1 MSCIAEGLQL
11 WNHLFN
17 ACSVELMSLNRKEME
32 TRAAT
37 SKPRF
42 VTTVIIAWLMA
53 KSTLSAST
61 IKAIVYRN
69 MMDRLACPPDY
80 DHSEPANRVNTSLRV
95 EMLRKAMALSNVDAY
110 IITGEDQH
118 QQTEMISPENDR
130 RQLVSGFTGSSGTAV
145 VTDKQA
151 VLWTD
156 GRYYLQADQQLDC
169 QWILMKSGRDQVPEI
184 SHWLKSVLSP
194 GDRVGADPKLVNAN
208 HWLQWRNE
216 LAGSDIWLDAL
227 PTNLVDVVWKCA
239 KIVSPNNSTCSSRS
253 SSNKP
258 STTAYVHDIAYSGQ
272 SWQDKVDAVRNEL
285 MAQKLDAVVLTAL
298 DEIAWLLNLRGGD
311 VPYSPLVEGYVYL
324 SLDRIVLFIQPTKT
338 TELIREHL
346 NSDNCQEETI
356 CVEVRHYENVFN
368 DLPVSTKNVDS
379 VLLPSNYAYSGGV
392 SFAIYETIPAVKRR
406 TSPSPLILLKAT
418 KNAIEV
424 EGMKNAHMKDA
435 VALCDFLSLLQEQ
448 IHEGKVQWDE
458 LKVVHTLDEYR
469 QQQDLNRGPSFSTI
483 AAFGPNGA
491 VIHYRPSL
499 ETNRIID
506 NSSFLIIDSG
516 GQYLDGTTDV
526 TRTFHFGLATQRQ
539 KEIYTRVLMGAIDL
553 AALVFSDSIA
563 DSHVN
568 IIAHQNL
575 YQVEL
580 DYHHETGHGIG
591 SFLNVHESIQRLTK
605 WKCC

>member
-1 MSCIAEGLQL
+1 
-11 WNHLFN
+11 
-17 ACSVELMSLNRKEME
+17 
-32 TRAAT
+32 
-37 SKPRF
+37 
-42 VTTVIIAWLMA
+42 
-53 KSTLSAST
+53 
-61 IKAIVYRN
+61 
-69 MMDRLACPPDY
+69 
-80 DHSEPANRVNTSLRV
+80 
-95 EMLRKAMALSNVDAY
+95 
-110 IITGEDQH
+110 
-118 QQTEMISPENDR
+118 
-130 RQLVSGFTGSSGTAV
+130 
-145 VTDKQA
+145 
-151 VLWTD
+151 
-156 GRYYLQADQQLDC
+156 
-169 QWILMKSGRDQVPEI
+169 
-184 SHWLKSVLSP
+184 
-194 GDRVGADPKLVNAN
+194 
-208 HWLQWRNE
+208 
-216 LAGSDIWLDAL
+216 
-227 PTNLVDVVWKCA
+227 
-239 KIVSPNNSTCSSRS
+239 
-253 SSNKP
+253 
-258 STTAYVHDIAYSGQ
+258 
-272 SWQDKVDAVRNEL
+272 

-298 DEIAWLLNLRGGD
+298 NEIAWLLNLRGGD

-338 TELIREHL
+338 MELIREHL

-379 VLLPSNYAYSGGV
+379 VLLPSNYAYSEGV
-392 SFAIYETIPAVKRR
+392 SFAIYETIPAVKRQ
-406 TSPSPLILLKAT
+406 TSPSPLILLKET
-418 KNAIEV
+418 KKAIEV

-435 VALCDFLSLLQEQ
+435 VALSDFLSLLQEQ

-491 VIHYRPSL
+491 LIHYKPSL

-516 GQYLDGTTDV
+516 GQYLDETTDV
-526 TRTFHFGLATQRQ
+526 TSTFHFGLATQRQ

-563 DSHVN
+563 DSHVD
-568 IIAHQNL
+568 IIARQNL

-605 WKCC
+605 WKCCLVVLTRLLRRSHSSEYQQQRTSPFPRQLFLF

>member
-1 MSCIAEGLQL
+1 
-11 WNHLFN
+11 
-17 ACSVELMSLNRKEME
+17 
-32 TRAAT
+32 
-37 SKPRF
+37 
-42 VTTVIIAWLMA
+42 
-53 KSTLSAST
+53 
-61 IKAIVYRN
+61 
-69 MMDRLACPPDY
+69 MD
-80 DHSEPANRVNTSLRV
+80 E
-95 EMLRKAMALSNVDAY
+95 K
-110 IITGEDQH
+110 
-118 QQTEMISPENDR
+118 
-130 RQLVSGFTGSSGTAV
+130 
-145 VTDKQA
+145 
-151 VLWTD
+151 
-156 GRYYLQADQQLDC
+156 
-169 QWILMKSGRDQVPEI
+169 
-184 SHWLKSVLSP
+184 
-194 GDRVGADPKLVNAN
+194 
-208 HWLQWRNE
+208 
-216 LAGSDIWLDAL
+216 
-227 PTNLVDVVWKCA
+227 
-239 KIVSPNNSTCSSRS
+239 
-253 SSNKP
+253 
-258 STTAYVHDIAYSGQ
+258 
-272 SWQDKVDAVRNEL
+272 
-285 MAQKLDAVVLTAL
+285 
-298 DEIAWLLNLRGGD
+298 IAWLLNLRGGD

-368 DLPVSTKNVDS
+368 DLPVATKNVDS

-392 SFAIYETIPAVKRR
+392 SFAIYETIPAVKRQ
-406 TSPSPLILLKAT
+406 TSPSPLILLKET
-418 KNAIEV
+418 KKAIEV

-435 VALCDFLSLLQEQ
+435 

-491 VIHYRPSL
+491 LIHYKPSL

-516 GQYLDGTTDV
+516 GQYLDETTDV

-563 DSHVN
+563 DSHVD
-568 IIAHQNL
+568 IIARQNL

-591 SFLNVHESIQRLTK
+591 SFLNVHEMNINSKEPHRFRANYFFSDDNERKTPIFTIPPRGDGPPILANLAGILGPFTEHPPVLGQASSATHIRLALSLVGFMQYY
-605 WKCC
+605 WPGQLICCRLVTENSHVLEKQISRSHHPPKPGPSSRPHPLKQMDELERDQMKYVPQHKPGTPENSTATSYRLKYFAPALALKVCN